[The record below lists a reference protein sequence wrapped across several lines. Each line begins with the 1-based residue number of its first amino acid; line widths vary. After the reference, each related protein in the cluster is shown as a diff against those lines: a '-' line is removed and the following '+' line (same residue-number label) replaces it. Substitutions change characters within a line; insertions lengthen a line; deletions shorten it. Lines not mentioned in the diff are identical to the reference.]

1 MNDHRTIRPRVL
13 YFGTPIALITT
24 TMPDGRATISPMS
37 SVWALDDRLLLGLG
51 TDGQCL
57 SNLERERSCVVNLP
71 DARLWREVDRL
82 APTTARLDVPEA
94 KRAMGYVFEADK
106 FGRSGLH
113 PVPSDTVPAP
123 RIDECPLQLEAELLC
138 VHAPAPTA
146 LGEIPDFRIVEVR
159 VTAVHAHADIT
170 RANTDHV
177 DVERWKPLLYVF
189 RRYVGAGAVLGQNF
203 RAE

>member
-1 MNDHRTIRPRVL
+1 
-13 YFGTPIALITT
+13 
-24 TMPDGRATISPMS
+24 MS
-37 SVWALDDRLLLGLG
+37 SVWALDDRLVLGLG

-57 SNLERERSCVVNLP
+57 INLERARSCVVNLP
-71 DARLWREVDRL
+71 DAGLWREVDRL
-82 APTTARLDVPEA
+82 APTTARREVPEA
-94 KRAMGYVFEADK
+94 KRAMGYVHEADK

-123 RIDECPLQLEAELLC
+123 RIDECPLQLEAQLLW

-146 LGEIPDFRIVEVR
+146 LGEVPDFRIVEVR
-159 VTAVHAHADIT
+159 VTAVHAHTDVI
-170 RANTDHV
+170 RANTDHI

-189 RRYVGAGAVLGQNF
+189 RRYVGAGAVLGKNF